1 MQLYTHTHQL
11 LHQAQTLQLSA
22 MLDFACAWMKHYLKA
37 LHPKATVFHL
47 EQELLS
53 QNALKLTQGVLVRP
67 QPQLKGLSHYIT
79 TKMRYS
85 NTYTS

>member
-1 MQLYTHTHQL
+1 M
-11 LHQAQTLQLSA
+11 SA
-22 MLDFACAWMKHYLKA
+22 MFDFVYAWLKHYLKT
-37 LHPKATVFHL
+37 LHPEAAVLHL

-53 QNALKLTQGVLVRP
+53 QNALKLTQGVLVGP